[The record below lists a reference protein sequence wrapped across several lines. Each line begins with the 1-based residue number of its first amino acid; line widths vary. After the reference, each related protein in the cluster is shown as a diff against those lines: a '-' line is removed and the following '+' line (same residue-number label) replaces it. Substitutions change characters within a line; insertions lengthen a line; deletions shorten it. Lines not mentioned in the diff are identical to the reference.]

1 MQEQS
6 TSLIDKIQSE
16 AKKGNIVYF
25 VAPETLA
32 TTTIE
37 NFIKQ
42 PTEGILY
49 DLNRDKA
56 TYMSWIEEGDM
67 KWVNNYAV
75 ALVIE
80 ALKKKLEIK

>member
-16 AKKGNIVYF
+16 AKNGNIVYF
-25 VAPETLA
+25 AAPNTLA
-32 TTTIE
+32 TTKIE

-49 DLNRDKA
+49 DLNRDRA
-56 TYMSWIEEGDM
+56 TCLTWIKEGDM
-67 KWVNNYAV
+67 TWVNSYAA

-80 ALKKKLEIK
+80 ALKNKLEAK